1 MQVIERILL
10 SPKKTGLHDD
20 VLQILFLHMDPIL
33 PLPRIR
39 MLSVTNLT
47 LAAHCT
53 ACSPVI
59 FLVLMLHMLYC
70 RFCTMFLVL
79 FLLTKGLLAQH

>member
-39 MLSVTNLT
+39 MLSVTTLLLKCPSHTIPLNLF
-47 LAAHCT
+47 
-53 ACSPVI
+53 I
-59 FLVLMLHMLYC
+59 LMLLMLPFV
-70 RFCTMFLVL
+70 RFSTMF
-79 FLLTKGLLAQH
+79 

>member
-39 MLSVTNLT
+39 MLSVTILILNSLSHYTINL
-47 LAAHCT
+47 
-53 ACSPVI
+53 
-59 FLVLMLHMLYC
+59 
-70 RFCTMFLVL
+70 
-79 FLLTKGLLAQH
+79 